1 MSRNDLA
8 VEQIL
13 AAMRKQ
19 QEAFVSLQDALI
31 MRARLQEYAEAQFNM
46 LASLAGEGIEF
57 VNAVHEGDRAT
68 AEWIKRRDELVERAK
83 KLAQGEF

>member
-31 MRARLQEYAEAQFNM
+31 IRARLQEYAEAQFNM
-46 LASLAGEGIEF
+46 LASLASEGIEF
-57 VNAVHEGDRAT
+57 VNDVREGDRAT